1 MDLTICYLY
10 PTTMST
16 YGDRGNVVAL
26 AQRARWRGIN
36 VTVTEVDLHHHLDPS
51 GIDLFFF
58 GGGQDKEQ
66 MAVSEDLQGGKGED
80 LVGAIE
86 NGAAL
91 LSICGG
97 YQLLGEYFRTST
109 GDDLPGLGVFKART
123 TGGPQRMIGDIV
135 IEAAGLKPDGRPVRL
150 VGFENHSGQTF
161 LEPGCRPLG
170 KVVVGS
176 GNNGI
181 DRTEGARY
189 RNAFGCYLH
198 GPLLPKNPILTDYL
212 LQAALHHRYGEEAVL
227 LPLESAT
234 EDRAREAVLQRIYK
248 RGRVNSAI
256 KH

>member
-1 MDLTICYLY
+1 LELTICQLY
-10 PTTMST
+10 PSTMST
-16 YGDRGNVVAL
+16 YGDRGNVIAL
-26 AQRARWRGIN
+26 AQRARWRGIE
-36 VTVTEVDLHHHLDPS
+36 VTVTTADLHQPISCGSTD
-51 GIDLFFF
+51 IFFF

-66 MAVSEDLQGGKGED
+66 IAVSEDLRGKKGEQ
-80 LVGAIE
+80 LVAAVADGAV
-86 NGAAL
+86 L

-97 YQLLGEYFRTST
+97 YQLLGEYFHTST
-109 GDDLPGLGVFKART
+109 GEDLPGLGVFQART

-135 IEAAGLKPDGRPVRL
+135 IEADGLGNRDGPVRL

-161 LEPGCRPLG
+161 LESGCRPLG

-198 GPLLPKNPILTDYL
+198 GPLLPKNPVFTDYL
-212 LQAALHHRYGEEAVL
+212 LQTALLRRYGEETL
-227 LPLESAT
+227 LPPLESDI
-234 EDRAREAVLQRIYK
+234 EDRAREAVVRRISK